1 MSRDRHA
8 TPLELA
14 DFPVKDLQFGGRLR
28 YAAGNLEVDAAELV
42 ETASRDPRIGSARL
56 DIVRPGER
64 TRVTGI
70 RDVVEPRVKVDG
82 AGQVFPGITNPVA
95 PVGAGRTHRLSG
107 MTLITAADYEG
118 TIRTGTTAQ
127 RSAILDMWGPGAELT
142 GFSRFPGLVLT
153 FALPPDLI
161 EGEAHQAIQGAEY
174 RVAQRLAE
182 ATADAEPAGVET
194 HGAAHGNPRLPKA
207 VVIVG
212 CITESEHLPSGLGY
226 YGLPVRESLSTVVHP
241 NELLDG
247 AVTGSTLKTIAYSPT
262 TWNWQNQ
269 PLALRLSREHG
280 RRLDFAGVVLQRIR
294 FESFREKEVAA
305 HNAAQVAR
313 ALGAEAA
320 LITWIGSGNA
330 FLEVMLTVQACE
342 EKGIKTVLVTYEYGG
357 KDGVDSPLLF
367 YDTSADAVVSTGS
380 RDLNLELPAADRVV
394 GAYERLQVLNYPG
407 APVVSARDAM
417 SLDAVD
423 AIIGGTDL
431 WGDGDWTCRAH

>member
-42 ETASRDPRIGSARL
+42 EIASRDPRIGSARL

-153 FALPPDLI
+153 FALPPNLI

-182 ATADAEPAGVET
+182 ATADAEPAEVET

-367 YDTSADAVVSTGS
+367 YDTAADAVVSTGS

-431 WGDGDWTCRAH
+431 WGGGDWTCRAH

>member
-1 MSRDRHA
+1 MSAGRHA

-182 ATADAEPAGVET
+182 ATADAEPAGVAT

-367 YDTSADAVVSTGS
+367 YDTAADAVVSTGS

-394 GAYERLQVLNYPG
+394 GAYEHLQVLNYPG

>member
-182 ATADAEPAGVET
+182 ATAGAEPAGVET
-194 HGAAHGNPRLPKA
+194 HGAAHGNPSLPRA

-394 GAYERLQVLNYPG
+394 GAYEHLQVLNYPG

>member
-1 MSRDRHA
+1 MSGTRHA
-8 TPLELA
+8 MPLELA
-14 DFPVKDLQFGGRLR
+14 DFPVDDLHFGGKLN
-28 YAAGNLEVDAAELV
+28 YAGRNLEVAEAELV
-42 ETASRDPRIGSARL
+42 EIASRDPRILSARL

-64 TRVTGI
+64 ARVTGI

-82 AGQVFPGITNPVA
+82 AGQVFPGITNPVV

-107 MTLITAADYEG
+107 MTLITTAEYEG

-142 GFSRFPGLVLT
+142 GFSRLPGLVLT
-153 FALPPDLI
+153 FRLPSDLI
-161 EGEAHQAIQGAEY
+161 EAEAHRAIQGAEY

-182 ATADAEPAGVET
+182 ATVAAEPANVHT
-194 HGAAHGNPRLPKA
+194 HGAAHGNPRLPKT

-247 AVTGSTLKTIAYSPT
+247 AVTGSTMKTIAYSPT
-262 TWNWQNQ
+262 TWDWQNQ
-269 PLALRLSREHG
+269 PLALGLSREHG

-294 FESFREKEVAA
+294 FESFQEKEVAA
-305 HNAAQVAR
+305 HNAAQVAC

-320 LITWIGSGNA
+320 LVTWIGSGNA
-330 FLEVMLTVQACE
+330 FLEVMLTVHACE
-342 EKGIKTVLVTYEYGG
+342 QKGIKTVLVTYEYGG

-367 YDTSADAVVSTGS
+367 YDAAADAVVSTGS
-380 RDLNLELPAADRVV
+380 RDLALELPPADRVV

-407 APVVSARDAM
+407 APVVSALDAM

-431 WGDGDWTCRAH
+431 WGGRDWTCRAH

>member
-1 MSRDRHA
+1 MSRHRHA

-14 DFPVKDLQFGGRLR
+14 EFPVDDLRFGGVLR
-28 YAAGNLEVDAAELV
+28 YDGRTLEVDEAEVV
-42 ETASRDPRIGSARL
+42 EIASRDPRILSARL
-56 DIVRPGER
+56 DIVRAGER

-82 AGQVFPGITNPVA
+82 AGQVFPGITNPVVPA
-95 PVGAGRTHRLSG
+95 GSGRTHRLSG
-107 MTLITAADYEG
+107 MTLITTAEYEG

-127 RSAILDMWGPGAELT
+127 RSAILDMSGPGAELT
-142 GFSRFPGLVLT
+142 GFSRLAGLVLT
-153 FALPPDLI
+153 LQLPPDLI
-161 EGEAHQAIQGAEY
+161 EAEAHQAIQAAEY

-182 ATADAEPAGVET
+182 ATVDAEPADVQT

-262 TWNWQNQ
+262 TWDWQNQ

-280 RRLDFAGVVLQRIR
+280 GRLDFAGVVLQRIR
-294 FESFREKEVAA
+294 FERFQEKEVAA
-305 HNAAQVAR
+305 QNAAQVAH

-330 FLEVMLTVQACE
+330 FLEVMLTVRACE
-342 EKGIKTVLVTYEYGG
+342 QKGIKTVLVTYEYGG
-357 KDGVDSPLLF
+357 RDGVDSPLLF
-367 YDTSADAVVSTGS
+367 YDTAADAVVSTGS
-380 RDLNLELPAADRVV
+380 RDRTLELPPVDRVV

-407 APVVSARDAM
+407 APVVAASEAM

-431 WGDGDWTCRAH
+431 WGGRDWTCRPH